1 MEIFFSGILVLL
13 GSSVAA
19 FAWFD
24 WHWALYWVVV
34 FLAPSF
40 VVLAWLVW
48 HSGAWQRS
56 DRN

>member
-1 MEIFFSGILVLL
+1 METFFSRIFVLL

-19 FAWFD
+19 FAWFN
-24 WHWALYWVVV
+24 WYWVAV
-34 FLAPSF
+34 LLTPS
-40 VVLAWLVW
+40 VAALAWLVW

>member
-1 MEIFFSGILVLL
+1 METFFSGILVLL

-24 WHWALYWVVV
+24 RHWGVYWVVG

-40 VVLAWLVW
+40 VALAWLVW
-48 HSGAWQRS
+48 HSGAWQGS

>member
-1 MEIFFSGILVLL
+1 METFFSGILVLL

-24 WHWALYWVVV
+24 WYWVLA

-40 VVLAWLVW
+40 VALAWLVW